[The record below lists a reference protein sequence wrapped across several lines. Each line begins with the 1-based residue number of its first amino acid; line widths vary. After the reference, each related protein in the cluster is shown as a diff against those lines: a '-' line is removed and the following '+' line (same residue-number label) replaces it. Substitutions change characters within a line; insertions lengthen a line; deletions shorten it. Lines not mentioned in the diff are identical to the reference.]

1 MPERLVKALK
11 LDDTNHFRLDLAE
24 ALGNIAL
31 SIHYL
36 RSLVTW
42 LVQAESC
49 TFKTAAAKES
59 FMGTVGALAEV
70 EELLWELAPSRAAL
84 LELRKFR
91 LTGELDPDFTVL
103 FAKDNRGRI
112 PETPNATVAPIQF
125 AEVLRRLHD
134 YEEYEA
140 NGKPPTIPD

>member
-1 MPERLVKALK
+1 MPDRLVKALK
-11 LDDTNHFRLDLAE
+11 LDDTNRFRLDLAE

-42 LVQAESC
+42 LVECKAC
-49 TFKTAAAKES
+49 TFSTPVAEAS
-59 FMGTVGALAEV
+59 FMSTIGALSEV

-112 PETPNATVAPIQF
+112 PETPGAVVATIQF
-125 AEVLRRLHD
+125 EEVLKRLHD

-140 NGKPPTIPD
+140 KGKPPTKPD